1 MTSIGIMGGTF
12 DPIHR
17 GHLLIAQA
25 ALQQLSLHRVM
36 FLPDGDPPHKEP
48 VSDPQDRLRMV
59 QLACEGE
66 LRYVVSDMEL
76 KRSGRTYTVDTLR
89 HLKEDSPRD
98 DLVYLVGS
106 DTFFLFPTWR
116 TAEEVANLCRMAI
129 LLRPGDSPEQVRAAQ
144 ADFLLRY
151 GLKSHL
157 LEGVGLD
164 LSSSQIRRAVQ
175 AGEDIGDMVPEAVA
189 GYIRKHGLYLP

>member
-1 MTSIGIMGGTF
+1 M
-12 DPIHR
+12 
-17 GHLLIAQA
+17 
-25 ALQQLSLHRVM
+25 
-36 FLPDGDPPHKEP
+36 
-48 VSDPQDRLRMV
+48 
-59 QLACEGE
+59 
-66 LRYVVSDMEL
+66 
-76 KRSGRTYTVDTLR
+76 
-89 HLKEDSPRD
+89 
-98 DLVYLVGS
+98 YLVGS